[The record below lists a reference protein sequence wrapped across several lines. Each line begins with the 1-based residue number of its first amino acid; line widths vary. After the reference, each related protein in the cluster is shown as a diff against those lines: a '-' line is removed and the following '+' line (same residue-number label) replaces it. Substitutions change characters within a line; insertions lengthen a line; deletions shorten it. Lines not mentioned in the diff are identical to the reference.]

1 MNHTTRKSSKPQ
13 PPKPY
18 HPEFGNLGRDVDLS
32 IGILIAESETGQYEV
47 LGPVSTINE
56 GIEIARHDYR
66 HRLKTLDQGGDP
78 MHIEVYKV
86 WARNYDGEYAIA
98 FEIREEDAIL

>member
-1 MNHTTRKSSKPQ
+1 MKNTTRKSSKQ
-13 PPKPY
+13 QPKPY
-18 HPEFGNLGRDVDLS
+18 HPEFGSLGRDVDLS
-32 IGILIAESETGQYEV
+32 IGILMAEAETGQYEV

-66 HRLKTLDQGGDP
+66 NRIKTLDQGGDP
-78 MHIEVYKV
+78 MHVEVYKV